1 MGTALMMVPVEEA
14 ITWSGGSRSR
24 KHRKPGTRWNCGG
37 RGHRRDA
44 CASPDMVISDQER
57 SIRMCQSDSEESEW
71 NAPGSSCSDSSSERS
86 RSRSRDLDMSAAPL
100 EEDSNDAGGI
110 SVLAI
115 EAVIELSTYKAIDEV
130 NDPDVVE
137 MLGEWQM
144 LKSLMKTNLKGIYIV
159 VIPTELKAEEV
170 GVPAEEPCSLDDS
183 STVFEKSLKLPELAN
198 DLEGCISLDAS
209 CLGSLESGWA
219 DEPKRTVMRSRHE
232 YWIQGEY
239 AIVVG
244 MEKQLNEELN
254 ILGQHTL
261 KEPTTDAQAMEGTR
275 SIAFN
280 TKACPGDAKEDPG
293 GLPIDKFSFVWFED
307 IEHDIYRRECGTIN
321 DEEIFKVIEET
332 DLLVTGLIMDE
343 SRGSM
348 GLEGLNPDSISVEKV
363 LRRSSGVVAVT
374 ESVWDVGWRWPA

>member
-1 MGTALMMVPVEEA
+1 MY
-14 ITWSGGSRSR
+14 
-24 KHRKPGTRWNCGG
+24 KHLP
-37 RGHRRDA
+37 HL
-44 CASPDMVISDQER
+44 PEMVILWESGLGQNLSWVLRDIIIGSHREFKNT
-57 SIRMCQSDSEESEW
+57 SLIILGDSHLR
-71 NAPGSSCSDSSSERS
+71 P
-86 RSRSRDLDMSAAPL
+86 
-100 EEDSNDAGGI
+100 
-110 SVLAI
+110 
-115 EAVIELSTYKAIDEV
+115 
-130 NDPDVVE
+130 
-137 MLGEWQM
+137 
-144 LKSLMKTNLKGIYIV
+144 GIYIV

-198 DLEGCISLDAS
+198 DLEGCISLDAG

-275 SIAFN
+275 LIAFN

-293 GLPIDKFSFVWFED
+293 GLPIDKFSC
-307 IEHDIYRRECGTIN
+307 ECGTIN

-348 GLEGLNPDSISVEKV
+348 GLEGLNPDSRAVWWLSPKVFGMLAGVGRRDILMVTHDWTERRPQIVEALDLKTV
-363 LRRSSGVVAVT
+363 IAL
-374 ESVWDVGWRWPA
+374 D